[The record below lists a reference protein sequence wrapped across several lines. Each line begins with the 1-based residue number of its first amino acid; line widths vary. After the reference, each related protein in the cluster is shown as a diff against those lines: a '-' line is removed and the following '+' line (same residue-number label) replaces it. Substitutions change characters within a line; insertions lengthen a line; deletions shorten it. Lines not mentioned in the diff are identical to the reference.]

1 MRIGIIGAG
10 IFGLASALAL
20 RERSHEVCLFEQD
33 TIPCARAFSTDL
45 SKIIRRTNCN
55 GTHLELFGKAAEQ

>member
-33 TIPCARAFSTDL
+33 THTLRARAL
-45 SKIIRRTNCN
+45 
-55 GTHLELFGKAAEQ
+55 H